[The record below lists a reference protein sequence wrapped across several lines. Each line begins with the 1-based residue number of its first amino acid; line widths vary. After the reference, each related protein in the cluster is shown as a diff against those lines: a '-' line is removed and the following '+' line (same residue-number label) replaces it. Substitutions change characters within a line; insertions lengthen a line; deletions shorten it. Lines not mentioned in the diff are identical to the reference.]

1 MRQKII
7 IALVIALGAS
17 ACQKKASGQSV
28 AVVNNEE
35 ITAAELNEA
44 ISREGSGGAATQQE
58 GRAAALQRLVDRK
71 LLVQQAREDGIDKS
85 PEFISQQRRAV
96 DDLLI
101 NMLISKR
108 LNTSSLPTPAEI
120 ARFQASR
127 PGMFAKRE
135 VWTLSQVI
143 YPLPK
148 DQALI
153 QKLNSAKTLDNFAR
167 ILGEAGLQVTRD
179 TKKID
184 TSIVPHL
191 MYQQIAPLKPGEP
204 FIVPGPDRAVA
215 SVITAREPAPLTADQ
230 ARALAINA
238 MRREQANQTVTE
250 RVKSLRAKAKI
261 EYQPGFAPAPKKNP

>member
-7 IALVIALGAS
+7 IALVIALAAS
-17 ACQKKASGQSV
+17 SCQKKATGQSV

-44 ISREGSGGAATQQE
+44 IAREGSAAGAAPV
-58 GRAAALQRLVDRK
+58 LQKLVNRK
-71 LLVQQAREDGIDKS
+71 LLVQQAREEGMDKS
-85 PEFISQQRRAV
+85 PEFLSQQRRAI

-108 LNTSSLPTPAEI
+108 LNTSSLPTAEEI

-127 PGMFAKRE
+127 PGMFQKRE
-135 VWTLSQVI
+135 AWTLSQII

-148 DQALI
+148 DQALV
-153 QKLNSAKTLDNFAR
+153 QKLNAAKTLDDFAR
-167 ILGEAGLQVTRD
+167 ILGEAGVQFTRD

-184 TSIVPHL
+184 TAIIPHN
-191 MYQQIAPLKPGEP
+191 MYQQIAPLRPGEP

-215 SVITAREPAPLTADQ
+215 NVVTARTPAPLTPDQ
-230 ARALAINA
+230 ARALAINGI
-238 MRREQANQTVTE
+238 RREQADRTVDE

-261 EYQPGFAPAPKKNP
+261 EYQPGFGPSAKKAS